1 MRPGMRYVRRTGAA
15 GAIAVTAALVLA
27 ACGGS
32 SSGTGSSAASSVPA
46 ASAAPASS
54 AAASAAPASSAAAA
68 GSALDP
74 SADLTKQTL
83 TVSNW
88 AGYYPEDLAAK
99 FQAAVGTPLTIANHA
114 TNEEIMG
121 KLTAGGDSG
130 IDVAFVSGQYAQALN
145 DAGLLEP
152 IDKALV
158 PNIANLYPEA
168 TQMPF
173 DVGNNFSVPYTWGT
187 TGICYRSDK
196 VKTPPTSWNDIL
208 KPSAENKGK
217 ITMLSTERW
226 LLLPALKSL
235 GYSINT
241 TNPDELAAAKDLT
254 IAQKPDLLAYD
265 DTTFYS
271 RLVSGEANMVEAW
284 DGWCNYGI
292 TDNKN
297 IKFVVPKE
305 GSDLWSDTMV
315 VLKSSKNKEASM
327 AFINYILDP
336 ANQAWVAE
344 NILYKVPNKPA
355 MEMKAVTDLNA
366 TYPNMAMTPAELTK
380 QEAIVDLG
388 ENSSLYTDIA
398 TEVTSS

>member
-1 MRPGMRYVRRTGAA
+1 MRAGVRNTRTA
-15 GAIAVTAALVLA
+15 GVAGTIAVTAALLLA

-32 SSGTGSSAASSVPA
+32 TTGTGGS
-46 ASAAPASS
+46 
-54 AAASAAPASSAAAA
+54 AAA

-74 SADLTKQTL
+74 DADLSKQTL

-88 AGYYPEDLAAK
+88 AGYYPEDLSTK

-152 IDKALV
+152 IDSALI
-158 PNIANLYPEA
+158 PNLKNLYPEA
-168 TQMPF
+168 TQLPY
-173 DVGNNFSVPYTWGT
+173 DKGNVFSVPYTWGT

-196 VKTPPTSWNDIL
+196 VATEPTSWNDML
-208 KPSAENKGK
+208 TPAAENKGK
-217 ITMLSTERW
+217 MTMLSTERW

-241 TNPDELAAAKDLT
+241 TNADELAKAKDLT
-254 IAQKPDLLAYD
+254 LAQKPDLLAYD
-265 DTTFYS
+265 DTTFYT

-292 TDNKN
+292 TDDPN
-297 IKFVVPKE
+297 IKFLVPKE
-305 GSDLWSDTMV
+305 GSDLWADTMV
-315 VLKSSKNKEASM
+315 VLKTSKNKEASM

-336 ANQAWVAE
+336 VNHAWVAE
-344 NILYKVPNKPA
+344 NILYKVPNKAA
-355 MEMKAVTDLNA
+355 METPAVTDLFA
-366 TYPNMAMTPAELTK
+366 TYPNMAMTPTDLLKE
-380 QEAIVDLG
+380 EAIVDLG
-388 ENSSLYTDIA
+388 EKSSEYTKIA
-398 TEVTSS
+398 TEVTSG